1 MTAKEYLSQY
11 KDLNDSINAKL
22 EQVGELRRK
31 AQTVG
36 SGSSDGAHSS
46 TPRDRIGEITAR
58 IVDLEHEINEDI
70 DRSIDL
76 QREIR
81 AAIATVPEVR
91 LRTLLAG
98 MAQNRIILVA
108 THVVSDV
115 ETVAT
120 KVILLRAGK
129 IVDAA
134 PVPELIAKY
143 APDQGLED
151 VYLNVFGEG
160 DGK

>member
-11 KDLNDSINAKL
+11 RSLNDSINAKL

-91 LRTLLAG
+91 LRTLLELKYINCLTLEEIAVRMG
-98 MAQNRIILVA
+98 YCYMQICRL
-108 THVVSDV
+108 H
-115 ETVAT
+115 
-120 KVILLRAGK
+120 GK
-129 IVDAA
+129 ALTAVKM
-134 PVPELIAKY
+134 L
-143 APDQGLED
+143 
-151 VYLNVFGEG
+151 
-160 DGK
+160 

>member
-31 AQTVG
+31 AQTVS
-36 SGSSDGAHSS
+36 SGSSDGTHSS

-58 IVDLEHEINEDI
+58 IVDLEREINEDI

-91 LRTLLAG
+91 LRTLLELKYINCLTLEEIAVRMG
-98 MAQNRIILVA
+98 YCYMQICRL
-108 THVVSDV
+108 H
-115 ETVAT
+115 
-120 KVILLRAGK
+120 GK
-129 IVDAA
+129 ALTAVKM
-134 PVPELIAKY
+134 L
-143 APDQGLED
+143 
-151 VYLNVFGEG
+151 
-160 DGK
+160 

>member
-31 AQTVG
+31 AQTVS
-36 SGSSDGAHSS
+36 SGSSDGARSS

-58 IVDLEHEINEDI
+58 IVDLEREINEDI
-70 DRSIDL
+70 GCSIDL

-91 LRTLLAG
+91 LRTLLELKYINCLTLEEIAVRMG
-98 MAQNRIILVA
+98 YCYMQICRL
-108 THVVSDV
+108 H
-115 ETVAT
+115 
-120 KVILLRAGK
+120 GK
-129 IVDAA
+129 ALTAVKM
-134 PVPELIAKY
+134 L
-143 APDQGLED
+143 
-151 VYLNVFGEG
+151 
-160 DGK
+160 

>member
-36 SGSSDGAHSS
+36 SGNSDGAHSS
-46 TPRDRIGEITAR
+46 TPRDRIGEITDR
-58 IVDLEHEINEDI
+58 IVDLEREINEDI

-91 LRTLLAG
+91 LRTLL
-98 MAQNRIILVA
+98 
-108 THVVSDV
+108 
-115 ETVAT
+115 E
-120 KVILLRAGK
+120 LRYINCLTLEKIAVRMDYCYMQICRLHGK
-129 IVDAA
+129 ALTAVKM
-134 PVPELIAKY
+134 L
-143 APDQGLED
+143 
-151 VYLNVFGEG
+151 
-160 DGK
+160 

>member
-31 AQTVG
+31 AQTVS
-36 SGSSDGAHSS
+36 SGSSDGTHSS

-91 LRTLLAG
+91 LRALLELKYINCLTLEEIAMRMGYCYMQICRL
-98 MAQNRIILVA
+98 
-108 THVVSDV
+108 H
-115 ETVAT
+115 
-120 KVILLRAGK
+120 GK
-129 IVDAA
+129 ALTAVKM
-134 PVPELIAKY
+134 L
-143 APDQGLED
+143 
-151 VYLNVFGEG
+151 
-160 DGK
+160 

>member
-11 KDLNDSINAKL
+11 KGLNDSINAKL

-31 AQTVG
+31 AQTVS
-36 SGSSDGAHSS
+36 SGSSDGTHSS

-58 IVDLEHEINEDI
+58 IVDLEREINEDI

-91 LRTLLAG
+91 LRTLLEYKYI
-98 MAQNRIILVA
+98 NLL
-108 THVVSDV
+108 TLD
-115 ETVAT
+115 ETAVRMNYSYPQ
-120 KVILLRAGK
+120 ICRLHGRALQSVK
-129 IVDAA
+129 MIWNDS
-134 PVPELIAKY
+134 
-143 APDQGLED
+143 
-151 VYLNVFGEG
+151 
-160 DGK
+160 

>member
-31 AQTVG
+31 AQTVS
-36 SGSSDGAHSS
+36 SGSSDGTHSS

-58 IVDLEHEINEDI
+58 IVDLEREINEDI

-81 AAIATVPEVR
+81 AAIATVPEAR
-91 LRTLLAG
+91 LRTLLEYKYI
-98 MAQNRIILVA
+98 NLL
-108 THVVSDV
+108 TLE
-115 ETVAT
+115 ETAVRMNYSYPQ
-120 KVILLRAGK
+120 ICRLHGRALQSVK
-129 IVDAA
+129 MIWNDS
-134 PVPELIAKY
+134 
-143 APDQGLED
+143 
-151 VYLNVFGEG
+151 
-160 DGK
+160 

>member
-31 AQTVG
+31 AQTVS
-36 SGSSDGAHSS
+36 SGSSDGTHSS
-46 TPRDRIGEITAR
+46 TPHDRIGEITAR
-58 IVDLEHEINEDI
+58 IVDLEREINEDI

-91 LRTLLAG
+91 LRTLLEYKYI
-98 MAQNRIILVA
+98 NLL
-108 THVVSDV
+108 TLD
-115 ETVAT
+115 ETAVRMNYSYPQ
-120 KVILLRAGK
+120 ICRLHGRALQSVK
-129 IVDAA
+129 MIWNDS
-134 PVPELIAKY
+134 
-143 APDQGLED
+143 
-151 VYLNVFGEG
+151 
-160 DGK
+160 

>member
-46 TPRDRIGEITAR
+46 TPRDRIGEITDR
-58 IVDLEHEINEDI
+58 IVDLEREINEDI

-91 LRTLLAG
+91 LRTLLELKYINCLTLEEIAVRMG
-98 MAQNRIILVA
+98 YCYMQICRL
-108 THVVSDV
+108 H
-115 ETVAT
+115 
-120 KVILLRAGK
+120 GK
-129 IVDAA
+129 ALTAVKM
-134 PVPELIAKY
+134 L
-143 APDQGLED
+143 
-151 VYLNVFGEG
+151 
-160 DGK
+160 

>member
-11 KDLNDSINAKL
+11 KDLNDSINVKL

-31 AQTVG
+31 AQTVS
-36 SGSSDGAHSS
+36 SGSSDGTRSS

-58 IVDLEHEINEDI
+58 IVDLEREINEDI

-91 LRTLLAG
+91 LRTLLEYKYI
-98 MAQNRIILVA
+98 NLL
-108 THVVSDV
+108 TLD
-115 ETVAT
+115 ETAVRMNYSYPQ
-120 KVILLRAGK
+120 ICRLHGRALQSVK
-129 IVDAA
+129 MIWNDS
-134 PVPELIAKY
+134 
-143 APDQGLED
+143 
-151 VYLNVFGEG
+151 
-160 DGK
+160 

>member
-36 SGSSDGAHSS
+36 SGSSDGTHSS

-58 IVDLEHEINEDI
+58 IVDLEREINEDI
-70 DRSIDL
+70 DRSVDL

-91 LRTLLAG
+91 LRTLL
-98 MAQNRIILVA
+98 
-108 THVVSDV
+108 
-115 ETVAT
+115 E
-120 KVILLRAGK
+120 LRYINCLTLENIAVRMGYCYMQICRLHGK
-129 IVDAA
+129 ALTAVKM
-134 PVPELIAKY
+134 L
-143 APDQGLED
+143 
-151 VYLNVFGEG
+151 
-160 DGK
+160 

>member
-31 AQTVG
+31 AQTVS
-36 SGSSDGAHSS
+36 SGSSDGTHSS
-46 TPRDRIGEITAR
+46 TPHDRIGEITAR

-91 LRTLLAG
+91 LRTLLEYKYI
-98 MAQNRIILVA
+98 NLL
-108 THVVSDV
+108 TLD
-115 ETVAT
+115 ETAVRMNYSYPQ
-120 KVILLRAGK
+120 ICRLHGRALQFVK
-129 IVDAA
+129 MIWNDS
-134 PVPELIAKY
+134 
-143 APDQGLED
+143 
-151 VYLNVFGEG
+151 
-160 DGK
+160 

>member
-31 AQTVG
+31 AQTVS
-36 SGSSDGAHSS
+36 SGSSDGTHSS

-58 IVDLEHEINEDI
+58 IVDLEHDINEDI

-91 LRTLLAG
+91 LRTLLEYKYI
-98 MAQNRIILVA
+98 NLL
-108 THVVSDV
+108 TLD
-115 ETVAT
+115 ETAVRMNYSYPQ
-120 KVILLRAGK
+120 ICRLHGRALQSVK
-129 IVDAA
+129 MIWNDS
-134 PVPELIAKY
+134 
-143 APDQGLED
+143 
-151 VYLNVFGEG
+151 
-160 DGK
+160 